1 MHLIESLFHLY
12 PDNGN
17 GATELGIVVVVFA
30 GWLLAKATRW
40 FAKAQ
45 VRAEQATTLSGVLS
59 YQRD

>member
-17 GATELGIVVVVFA
+17 GATELGIVVVLFA

-40 FAKAQ
+40 FAKATGS
-45 VRAEQATTLSGVLS
+45 R
-59 YQRD
+59 